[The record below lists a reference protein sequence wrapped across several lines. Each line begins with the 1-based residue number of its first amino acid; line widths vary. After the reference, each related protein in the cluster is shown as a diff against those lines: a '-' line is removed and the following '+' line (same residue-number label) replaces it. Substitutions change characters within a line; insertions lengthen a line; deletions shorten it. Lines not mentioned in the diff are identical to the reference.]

1 MQIATTRYDYI
12 LGDFLLTF
20 QWTQKGH
27 ILFERVSVADFKSQ
41 KKKVQC
47 IQYSIEKWG
56 ATLDTKCAHWVL
68 RVKSSIQT
76 HPIKLNIESKTQHGY
91 TSGIFEHDK
100 TAKRNK

>member
-41 KKKVQC
+41 KKRFNAFNIQLKNGVQLWT
-47 IQYSIEKWG
+47 QS
-56 ATLDTKCAHWVL
+56 V
-68 RVKSSIQT
+68 
-76 HPIKLNIESKTQHGY
+76 PIG
-91 TSGIFEHDK
+91 F
-100 TAKRNK
+100 